1 MVERSEF
8 QYKIVILGNS
18 NVGKTCIVH
27 RFAHDAFLDSS
38 QPTIGANFVTKRF
51 EVDGTLYKF
60 EVWDTAGQEK
70 YRSLTPMYYKGAAAA
85 LVVYDLSVAGSLDA
99 ARDWIRELHD
109 HAPPSVV
116 IALVGNKAD
125 LSRAISKE
133 QTSGL
138 CQKFSLIHSE
148 VSAKTGENI
157 CETFVNIAKKLPKNA
172 AMHKKQGLQPVE
184 PKGNSYCC

>member
-1 MVERSEF
+1 MVENPEY
-8 QYKIVILGNS
+8 QYKVVILGNS

-27 RFAHDAFLDSS
+27 RFANDVFLDNS

-51 EVDGTLYKF
+51 DFDNTTYKF

-85 LVVYDLSVAGSLDA
+85 LIVYDVSLNNSLEA
-99 ARDWIRELHD
+99 AREWIRELHD
-109 HAPPSVV
+109 HAPPTVV

-125 LSRAISKE
+125 LPRAVSKDSA
-133 QTSGL
+133 QAL

-157 CETFVNIAKKLPKNA
+157 FETFLNIAKKLPKSA
-172 AMHKKQGLQPVE
+172 SIQKKMGLQPTE
-184 PKGNSYCC
+184 PKNNSICC